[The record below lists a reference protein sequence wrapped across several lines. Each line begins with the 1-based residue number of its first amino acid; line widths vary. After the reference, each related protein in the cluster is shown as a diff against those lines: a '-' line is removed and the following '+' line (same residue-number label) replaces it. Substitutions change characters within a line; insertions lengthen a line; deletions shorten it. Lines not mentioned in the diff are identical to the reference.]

1 LSHRRGWLPGP
12 HGKEERLLA
21 AAHLIVLMALRH
33 CRHAGLVLGRA
44 VGRLPA
50 DGAFGV
56 CIQEVALSRRL
67 VHDGR
72 QGQEGDEGCPRG
84 DAHLLSFRR
93 CIRGR
98 SRFDARPFFFRGMRP
113 LSKTA
118 VERSYISTQSS
129 DRLACDERSDRF
141 ITDWIKTTDETRWTK
156 RSKLVK
162 L

>member
-1 LSHRRGWLPGP
+1 MGWPRSDAMDQRKTAMIVAQTGLAARATWEGR
-12 HGKEERLLA
+12 RLLS
-21 AAHLIVLMALRH
+21 AAHLIVLMALSH

-56 CIQEVALSRRL
+56 CIQEVALSSRL

-93 CIRGR
+93 CLWGR
-98 SRFDARPFFFRGMRP
+98 SRPDARSFFFRGMRP
-113 LSKTA
+113 LSKNS
-118 VERSYISTQSS
+118 VERSNISEILNTQS
-129 DRLACDERSDRF
+129 
-141 ITDWIKTTDETRWTK
+141 
-156 RSKLVK
+156 V
-162 L
+162 